1 MRKFSYFLMSLA
13 LTFGA
18 GVFVTTAKAADAQ
31 VVAEKGKMLYATGGK
46 RLGAVYNVTA
56 DGSAQVI
63 VNGKLVT
70 IPAST
75 ISAANGKLETSMAR
89 NEVVA
94 SR

>member
-18 GVFVTTAKAADAQ
+18 GVFISPANAAQGA
-31 VVAEKGKMLYATGGK
+31 VVEQGKMIYATGGK
-46 RLGAVYNVTA
+46 RLGAVYKVTA

-63 VNGKLVT
+63 INGKLVT

-75 ISAANGKLETSMAR
+75 ITTANGKLETSLAR
-89 NEVVA
+89 NEVTA